1 MPLSFI
7 RERVP
12 TMNKTPDAVSAHDAV
27 FDNLPW
33 LANDTLPA
41 KAAAQARAHLQHCRV
56 CREELNLINGTYD
69 SMKQAAAADGD
80 IERGLAR
87 TMNRIDEFETQQD
100 RLNNAADAAP
110 RGRFANALQRSL
122 TWIQTRVLQP
132 QARWM
137 TSAVAASLVLVIGAL
152 WLVPLMDDRGSYSVL
167 TTPGD
172 KSPALALEVRLH
184 GAQDP
189 AAVVQMVQQEG
200 LSATVKALDDK
211 TYRVQLPDGVTFEQF
226 NAVFS
231 RIRQDARVDSIEAV
245 LSGDQ

>member
-1 MPLSFI
+1 
-7 RERVP
+7 
-12 TMNKTPDAVSAHDAV
+12 MNKAPDTVSAHDAV

-41 KAAAQARAHLQHCRV
+41 EEADQAREHLQHCRV
-56 CREELNLINGTYD
+56 CREELNLINGTYNSMNQAVVAD
-69 SMKQAAAADGD
+69 SD
-80 IERGLAR
+80 INRGMAR
-87 TMNRIDEFETQQD
+87 TMNRIDKYEAQQD
-100 RLNNAADAAP
+100 RLNNAAGAAQ
-110 RGRFANALQRSL
+110 RGHFANALQPAL
-122 TWIQTRVLQP
+122 TWMQTRFLQP
-132 QARWM
+132 QPRWM

-172 KSPALALEVRLH
+172 KSPALALKIRLH

-200 LSATVKALDDK
+200 LSATVMALDDK

-231 RIRQDARVDSIEAV
+231 RMRQDARVASIEAV
-245 LSGDQ
+245 LNGDQ